1 MNVIFIITDK
11 DLGWEQK
18 NFEIKKTR
26 KKYIEIER
34 NMEKCKRNLQASCFT
49 WFTNYLKCGNAEE
62 LPDDYLT
69 DS

>member
-26 KKYIEIER
+26 IGARGILHL
-34 NMEKCKRNLQASCFT
+34 MIL
-49 WFTNYLKCGNAEE
+49 
-62 LPDDYLT
+62 
-69 DS
+69 